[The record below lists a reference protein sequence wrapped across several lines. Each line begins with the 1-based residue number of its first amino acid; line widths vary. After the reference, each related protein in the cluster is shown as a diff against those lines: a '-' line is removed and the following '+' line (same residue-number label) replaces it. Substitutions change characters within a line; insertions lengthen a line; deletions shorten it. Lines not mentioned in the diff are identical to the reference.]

1 MTTLLARFDGAFV
14 GHAIASN
21 HNSSVLMAS
30 NLGESLLNCK
40 GFNGPDILSRYLYLY
55 HVNKCEIGEIT
66 KYVYQQAL
74 THINTRS
81 TINREQ
87 FLFDQS
93 IVDEFVKAADK
104 KYDGYTAGCG
114 PVQRSFPL
122 AFCAYISDEDLADI
136 SMAEAKLTHYSPL
149 AGQVAAIVN
158 CICRGLLKNQTWHDA
173 VNSAFTIPN
182 LHEDIRMILGRHAR
196 WSNPATTT
204 HPAFAPTVLNAALH
218 YVSSSKNAAQA
229 IAAADAKDRNYCAPI
244 VGILAGAR
252 WGIPEQMFIDNINNS
267 QLKNLRET
275 ANRLVNLWN
284 TEINTIKCRS
294 HSINVRADIKSKK
307 NKLTKIDFLFSPDRI
322 FDASKSAGYNPAQ
335 RSYLLALC
343 PCIDDKKL
351 FEMSYGEA
359 QLTHFSSH
367 AGQVSGII
375 NLMCRRLI
383 KGSECNDAINF
394 AFENILSSAIK
405 EIQKHYQSNPV
416 LNSYGSSAFTSNV
429 LHIIFN
435 SFALA
440 LEYAYSIERDYC
452 LTLVGLLAGA

>member
-30 NLGESLLNCK
+30 NLGESLLDCK

-81 TINREQ
+81 SINRKQ

-252 WGIPEQMFIDNINNS
+252 WGIPEEMFIDNINNS
-267 QLKNLRET
+267 QLKNLQAR
-275 ANRLVNLWN
+275 
-284 TEINTIKCRS
+284 
-294 HSINVRADIKSKK
+294 
-307 NKLTKIDFLFSPDRI
+307 
-322 FDASKSAGYNPAQ
+322 
-335 RSYLLALC
+335 
-343 PCIDDKKL
+343 
-351 FEMSYGEA
+351 
-359 QLTHFSSH
+359 LTHFSSH
-367 AGQVSGII
+367 AEQVSGTRNII
-375 NLMCRRLI
+375 CRRLI
-383 KGSECNDAINF
+383 KRDEWNDAINF
-394 AFENILSSAIK
+394 AFENILSSSIK
-405 EIQKHYQSNPV
+405 DIQNRYQSDPI
-416 LNSYGSSAFTSNV
+416 LNSYGSSAFASNI
-429 LHIIFN
+429 LHVTFN
-435 SFALA
+435 SFTTA

-452 LTLVGLLAGA
+452 PTLVGLLASARLGIMETIG